1 MARKFLGNLQH
12 AGVVHRHQRAARIV
26 DLSDLATGLLTVAN
40 AAFMGIGAYTA
51 GLLTTQFGMPLF
63 IALILGALLPAL
75 VALAIGRPTLRL
87 SGVYLAMATL
97 AFGEVV
103 RIFILNAEG
112 LTGGALGL
120 NGIPQL
126 TQWFDVALAVAL
138 ALFVLLRL
146 ARSRIGRTMAA
157 ICQDETATEL
167 MGLNVR
173 AYKLFVF
180 VLGGALAGLAGALN
194 AHFTFFISPN
204 EYGFERAVEILAM
217 GVLGGTGSPWGAVIG
232 GVLITLL
239 PELLRGLGH
248 YRPLINGVILIV
260 IILYSPKGIWDLLR
274 PDRKSS
280 ACPRPI
286 SHADAVVAIAKLW
299 RSASAAGCESI
310 RSRARYFW
318 S

>member
-1 MARKFLGNLQH
+1 MEWLESFWATYSTL
-12 AGVVHRHQRAARIV
+12 V
-26 DLSDLATGLLTVAN
+26 LSIGTNVLLALSIYLTLATGLLTVAN

-51 GLLTTQFGMPLF
+51 GLLTTQLGMPLL
-63 IALILGALLPAL
+63 IALILGSALPAL

-103 RIFILNAEG
+103 RIVILNAEG

-126 TQWFDVALAVAL
+126 THWFDVALAVAL
-138 ALFVLLRL
+138 ALFVLLRM
-146 ARSRIGRTMAA
+146 ARSRIGRTMEA

-217 GVLGGTGSPWGAVIG
+217 GVLGGTGSPWGAAIG
-232 GVLITLL
+232 GLLITLL
-239 PELLRGLGH
+239 PELLRGMGH
-248 YRPLINGVILIV
+248 YRPLINGAILIL

-274 PDRKSS
+274 SDRKSVRL
-280 ACPRPI
+280 P
-286 SHADAVVAIAKLW
+286 
-299 RSASAAGCESI
+299 AAH
-310 RSRARYFW
+310 
-318 S
+318 

>member
-1 MARKFLGNLQH
+1 MEWLESFWATYSTL
-12 AGVVHRHQRAARIV
+12 V
-26 DLSDLATGLLTVAN
+26 LSVGTNVLLALSIYLTLACGLLTVAN

-51 GLLTTQFGMPLF
+51 GLLTVHAHMPF
-63 IALILGALLPAL
+63 FFALLCGSLLPASI
-75 VALAIGRPTLRL
+75 ALLIGRPTLQL

-103 RIFILNAEG
+103 RILILNAEDT
-112 LTGGALGL
+112 TGGALGL

-126 TQWFDVALAVAL
+126 TGWFEVALAVFL
-138 ALFVLLRL
+138 ALYVLLAL
-146 ARSRIGRTMAA
+146 ARSRIGRTMKA

-167 MGLNVR
+167 MGLDVR

-248 YRPLINGVILIV
+248 YRPLINGEVLIL
-260 IILYSPKGIWDLLR
+260 IILYSPRGIWDLLR
-274 PDRKSS
+274 P
-280 ACPRPI
+280 A
-286 SHADAVVAIAKLW
+286 
-299 RSASAAGCESI
+299 RSVRTPAAN
-310 RSRARYFW
+310 
-318 S
+318 